1 MRPTSNEAPALRR
14 PSFLDQRSLR
24 LLLFGGKGGVG
35 KTTCASAT
43 ALRLA
48 EERPSERFL
57 LVSTDPAHSVQD
69 SLAGMLPPAN
79 LTVLEL
85 DAKQCLEKFLS
96 ENGDKLHAI
105 AAAGTFLDD
114 EDISRFLSLS
124 LPGLDELMAF
134 LEIVGWVES
143 GTYATIVVDT
153 APSGHTLRLLAM
165 PGLIRKWLSMLDA
178 LLAKRRYMRKVF
190 SHSSSPDE
198 LDAFLTR
205 WRTSIRSMEALLR
218 DRKRC
223 EFVPVS
229 LAEPLSVSETVA
241 LRDELQHW
249 RIPVE
254 NLILNQLHPRG
265 SGCVTCSNAYARE
278 REQIRRLYD
287 AGRPV
292 ALWGVQVMAEEIR
305 GDQPLT
311 HFWDHVA
318 PREPEQ
324 AAAPVNVPEP
334 GGLATAHLP
343 PVETPAQ
350 ALSPGIQL
358 VLFTGKGG
366 VGKTTLSCAT
376 ALRLAH
382 DFPEKRI
389 LLFST
394 DPAHSLSAC
403 LNQQIGPR
411 PTPVVGGLSAV
422 EIDAHAEFEAL
433 KAQYA
438 GDVEDVLQAVST
450 GFDLTFDRVVIER
463 MLDLAPPGLDEV
475 MALTRILDL
484 LIRKRY
490 DLFVL
495 DSAATGHFIRL
506 IELPAL
512 IDQWLKTFFSV
523 LLKYERVL
531 QLPRFSAQLV
541 ELSKN
546 LKQFRAL
553 LGDGARAVLYVV
565 SIPARMAWEETKD
578 LLATCDRLGVHIPA
592 LFLNQMT
599 PPGNCALCEGL
610 RRRER
615 VEAEN
620 FRKSF
625 PEQQQVLVYRQRQP
639 PVGRER
645 LEDLAQGLY
654 QAACPDLVGTHGG
667 LMR

>member
-1 MRPTSNEAPALRR
+1 MNQAANPAEPLVR
-14 PSFLDQRSLR
+14 PSFLDNRSLR

-43 ALRLA
+43 ALCLA
-48 EERPSERFL
+48 EERPGQRFL
-57 LVSTDPAHSVQD
+57 LVSTDPAHSVED
-69 SLAGMLPPAN
+69 SLAGMRPPAN

-85 DAKQCLEKFLS
+85 DAQQCLEDFRR

-134 LEIVGWVES
+134 LKIVDWVENRA
-143 GTYATIVVDT
+143 YASIVVDT

-190 SHSSSPDE
+190 SRSSRPDE
-198 LDAFLTR
+198 LDTFLSQ
-205 WRTSIRSMEALLR
+205 WWTSIRSMERLLR
-218 DRKRC
+218 DSKRC
-223 EFVPVS
+223 QFVPVS
-229 LAEPLSVSETVA
+229 VAEPLSVSETKA
-241 LRDELQHW
+241 LRDELHRW

-254 NLILNQLHPRG
+254 NLILNQLHPSG
-265 SGCVTCSNAYARE
+265 SGCPTCSSAHARE
-278 REQIRRLYD
+278 REQVRRLFSSGH
-287 AGRPV
+287 A
-292 ALWGVQVMAEEIR
+292 ASLWGIEIFAEEIR
-305 GDQPLT
+305 GAESLT
-311 HFWDHVA
+311 HFWEHVRPLELA
-318 PREPEQ
+318 P
-324 AAAPVNVPEP
+324 AAVSGPVVNPNGFE
-334 GGLATAHLP
+334 ASNAP
-343 PVETPAQ
+343 PVEMPAET
-350 ALSPGIQL
+350 LSPDIQL

-376 ALRLAH
+376 ALRLAR

-403 LNQQIGPR
+403 LDQEIGPR
-411 PTPVVGGLSAV
+411 PVPVVAGLSAI

-433 KAQYA
+433 KVQYA
-438 GDVEDVLQAVST
+438 GDVKEFLQSFAA
-450 GFDLTFDRVVIER
+450 GFDLTFDRVVMER
-463 MLDLAPPGLDEV
+463 MLDLAPPGLDEM
-475 MALTRILDL
+475 MALARILDL
-484 LIRKRY
+484 LIHRRY

-512 IDQWLKTFFSV
+512 MDQWLKTFFSV

-531 QLPRFSAQLV
+531 QLPRFGAQLV

-553 LGDGARAVLYVV
+553 LGDRGRAVLYVV

-578 LLATCDRLGVHIPA
+578 LLAACDRLGVHVPA
-592 LFLNQMT
+592 LFLNRMT
-599 PPGNCALCEGL
+599 PPGDCGLCRSL
-610 RRRER
+610 RSRER

-620 FRKSF
+620 FRQAF
-625 PEQQQVLVYRQRQP
+625 PAQQQVLVYRQRQP

-645 LEDLAQGLY
+645 LEELAQGLY
-654 QAACPDLVGTHGG
+654 QAASLELVGARGD
-667 LMR
+667 R

>member
-1 MRPTSNEAPALRR
+1 MRPTSNEAAALRR

-143 GTYATIVVDT
+143 RTYATIVVDT

-229 LAEPLSVSETVA
+229 LAEPLSVTETVA

-292 ALWGVQVMAEEIR
+292 ALWGVERNGR
-305 GDQPLT
+305 GDSGRSAVDAFLGSCGPSGTGAGRGAGRRPGTGWARDRALAAGRDTRPGALARNPVGALHRKGRRGQNHSLLRHRPASGARL
-311 HFWDHVA
+311 
-318 PREPEQ
+318 PRE
-324 AAAPVNVPEP
+324 A
-334 GGLATAHLP
+334 
-343 PVETPAQ
+343 
-350 ALSPGIQL
+350 
-358 VLFTGKGG
+358 
-366 VGKTTLSCAT
+366 
-376 ALRLAH
+376 
-382 DFPEKRI
+382 D
-389 LLFST
+389 
-394 DPAHSLSAC
+394 
-403 LNQQIGPR
+403 
-411 PTPVVGGLSAV
+411 SAV
-422 EIDAHAEFEAL
+422 FHRPGAL
-433 KAQYA
+433 ALCLPQPAKSA
-438 GDVEDVLQAVST
+438 
-450 GFDLTFDRVVIER
+450 
-463 MLDLAPPGLDEV
+463 PGL
-475 MALTRILDL
+475 
-484 LIRKRY
+484 
-490 DLFVL
+490 
-495 DSAATGHFIRL
+495 
-506 IELPAL
+506 LPSWA
-512 IDQWLKTFFSV
+512 D
-523 LLKYERVL
+523 
-531 QLPRFSAQLV
+531 
-541 ELSKN
+541 
-546 LKQFRAL
+546 
-553 LGDGARAVLYVV
+553 
-565 SIPARMAWEETKD
+565 
-578 LLATCDRLGVHIPA
+578 
-592 LFLNQMT
+592 
-599 PPGNCALCEGL
+599 
-610 RRRER
+610 
-615 VEAEN
+615 
-620 FRKSF
+620 
-625 PEQQQVLVYRQRQP
+625 
-639 PVGRER
+639 
-645 LEDLAQGLY
+645 
-654 QAACPDLVGTHGG
+654 
-667 LMR
+667 